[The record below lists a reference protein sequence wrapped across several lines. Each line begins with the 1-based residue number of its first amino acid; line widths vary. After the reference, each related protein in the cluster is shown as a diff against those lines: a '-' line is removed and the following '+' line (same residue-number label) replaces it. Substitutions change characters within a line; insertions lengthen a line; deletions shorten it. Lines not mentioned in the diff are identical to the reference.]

1 MKFLI
6 ITNHSYMFWRFRREL
21 MAELLKRGE
30 VVVSTPFVGHE
41 DDLEKMGCRCVETK
55 MERRSM
61 VPHQEIGLY
70 CFYRKLL
77 LKEKP
82 DLVITYSIKPNIY
95 AGFLCRQ
102 MGIPYVVNVQGLGSV
117 FQHEFS
123 SKIASFLYRGAVK
136 NASAVFFENT
146 SSAALFHERG
156 IVPVE
161 KEAVLNG
168 AGVNLDIYTE
178 QPYPSEEKG
187 IHFLYLGRIM
197 KEKGIDEILGAF
209 LRLKQEYGDRVVLD
223 LVGFF
228 EDDYKD
234 RITELANHNKLIF
247 HGFRS
252 DPRPYYAAAHCVV
265 LPSYHEGMSNVL
277 LEGAA
282 TGRALITSDI
292 PGCRETVH
300 DGENGFLI
308 PPKDEDALYLAMK
321 RFVDL
326 PKERRIQ
333 MGENSRNLMELEFD
347 KKRVVNET
355 LSVLRL

>member
-21 MAELLKRGE
+21 MVELLKRGE
-30 VVVSTPFVGHE
+30 VVISTPFVGHE

-55 MERRSM
+55 LERRTM
-61 VPHQEIGLY
+61 IPHQEIALIR
-70 CFYRKLL
+70 FYRNLL
-77 LKEKP
+77 LQEKP

-95 AGFLCRQ
+95 AGFLCRRL
-102 MGIPYVVNVQGLGSV
+102 GIPYVVNVQGLGSV
-117 FQHEFS
+117 FQREFS
-123 SKIASFLYRGAVK
+123 SKIASALYRSAVK
-136 NASAVFFENT
+136 KASAVFFENT
-146 SSAALFHERG
+146 SSAELFHNRG
-156 IVPVE
+156 IVPKE

-178 QPYPSEEKG
+178 QPYPGEENG

-197 KEKGIDEILGAF
+197 KEKGIDEVLGAF

-234 RITELANHNKLIF
+234 RITELANNNMLIF

-252 DPRPYYAAAHCVV
+252 DPRPYYGAAHCVV

-292 PGCRETVH
+292 PGCREAVR
-300 DGENGFLI
+300 DGENGFLV
-308 PPKDEDALYLAMK
+308 PPKDENALFLAMK

-347 KKRVVNET
+347 KKCVVNDT
-355 LSVLRL
+355 LAVLQL

>member
-1 MKFLI
+1 
-6 ITNHSYMFWRFRREL
+6 MFWRFRREL
-21 MAELLKRGE
+21 TIELLKRGE
-30 VVVSTPFVGHE
+30 VVISTPFVGHE
-41 DDLEKMGCRCVETK
+41 KDLEAMGCRCVETK

-61 VPHQEIGLY
+61 VPHQEISLF

-77 LKEKP
+77 LEEKP

-102 MGIPYVVNVQGLGSV
+102 LGIPYVVNVQGLGSV
-117 FQHEFS
+117 FQNEFS
-123 SKIASFLYRGAVK
+123 ARIASALYRGAVK

-146 SSAALFHERG
+146 SSAELFHDRG
-156 IVPVE
+156 IVPKE

-178 QPYPSEEKG
+178 QPYPSEGQG

-197 KEKGIDEILGAF
+197 KEKGIDEILDAF
-209 LRLKQEYGDRVVLD
+209 MRLKNEYGDRVILD

-228 EDDYKD
+228 EDDYQD
-234 RITELANHNKLIF
+234 RITELAKEKKLVF
-247 HGFRS
+247 HGFCS
-252 DPRPYYAAAHCVV
+252 DPRPYYNAAHCVV

-282 TGRALITSDI
+282 SGRALITSDI

-300 DGENGFLI
+300 DGENGFLV
-308 PPKDEDALYLAMK
+308 PPKDADALYRAMK

-326 PKERRIQ
+326 PTEQRIQ

-347 KKRVVNET
+347 KKRVVSDT
-355 LSVLRL
+355 LAVLQL